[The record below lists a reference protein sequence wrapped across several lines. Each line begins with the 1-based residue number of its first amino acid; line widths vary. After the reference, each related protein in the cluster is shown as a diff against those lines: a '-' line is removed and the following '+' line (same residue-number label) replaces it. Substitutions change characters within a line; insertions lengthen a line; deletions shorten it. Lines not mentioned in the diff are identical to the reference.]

1 MLSSSILFLVSATY
15 VGLLFGL
22 AFWGDRRARRLGS
35 PVRKRWI
42 YSLALGVYCTSWT
55 FYGAVGRAAIS
66 GWDFLPIYLG
76 PALVFVFGNGLIAR
90 LVAISKRHNITSIAD
105 FIGARYGRHQ
115 KLAMMVAL
123 IAVFGV
129 LPYIALQIKAVAFSF
144 EVLVG
149 PARGERA
156 DDNALFISILL
167 ATFAI
172 LFGTRHV
179 VSTENH
185 HGMMLA
191 IAFESMCKLLAFVAV
206 GLFVCF
212 GLFDGIGDA
221 YTQALALPQVA
232 QPLTQPEWQLGFVT
246 QTLLAAAAALCL
258 PRQFHVTVVE
268 NTAPADLRTARWL
281 FPGYLALISLFVLPI
296 MAAGVLRLPAGTPAD
311 SFVLSLP
318 LNEGHT
324 ALALVAYLGGFS
336 AATSMVIVAT
346 IALSTMICNEVVM
359 PLLLRWPRLGLAER
373 GDLSS
378 LLKTIRRLC
387 IAGLVMLAY
396 LYYRLFTGP
405 GSLASI
411 GLLSFSAVLHF
422 LPALIGGLYWRRATY
437 AGAVAGLS
445 IGFLSWCYVLLLPT
459 MLGSSGVESGL
470 LQQGPL
476 GIAWLRPNAL
486 FGIDGLDLITHGTLL
501 SLALHLLAYV
511 AVSLSS
517 GSGLRERLQVSRFLE
532 DSRDA
537 PSLPPVPL
545 RSSAT
550 VGDLQALL
558 ERFFGAERA
567 LKLMHD
573 YAARSGRSSKPG
585 DRAEPAQ
592 ARYVEHLLASA
603 VGSSSAR
610 LVLASTLRGRDMQL
624 EDVVRLLD
632 ETSHVI
638 QFNRELLLATLEH
651 LSQGVSVVDKDL
663 QLVAWNQ
670 RYIDIFDYPPG
681 LVAIG
686 RPIEELLRHNLAR
699 GLLGAEADAEAAV
712 TRRLQH
718 MREGHAYTHQR
729 ALPDGSTVEIR
740 GNPMPGGGF
749 VTSYSDVTGYKRGA
763 DALREVNETLESR
776 VAERTRELTALN
788 AELAAAKRAAEQ
800 ADHAKTRFLA
810 SASHDLVQP
819 LNAARLFTA
828 AIARDA
834 LPESAAAL
842 LSQAESSLSAAEGLL
857 SGLLDISRLDGR
869 AQAIRREHF
878 AINDLLEPLAAE
890 TAALAVRAGL
900 QFRWRRS
907 RAIVESDPQLL
918 RRVLQN
924 LLSNAVRYT
933 ASGKVLLGCRRLRGG
948 QLRIEVWDSGAGIA
962 EHQQQEIF
970 QEFRRLSAQ
979 DARGERG
986 MGLGL
991 AIVER
996 VTGILKHPL
1005 QLRSRVGHG
1014 SVFSVT
1020 VPLGQRSMQRGSEVR
1035 APLRGSLAGA
1045 RVLCLENEPAVLDAM
1060 QALLLSWGCE
1070 VIVAADDNAAY
1081 QGLQQATPDLLLL
1094 DYHLD
1099 GELNGVQVARGLRER
1114 CGRDIPGIVLTADH
1128 TPQARLDA
1136 QGHGLSL
1143 LPKPVKP
1150 AALRALMTRLLSQN
1164 ADL

>member
-1 MLSSSILFLVSATY
+1 MLSSGNLFLVSAAY

-76 PALVFVFGNGLIAR
+76 PALVFVFGNRLIAR
-90 LVAISKRHNITSIAD
+90 LVQISKRHNITSIAD

-156 DDNALFISILL
+156 DDNALVISVLL

-191 IAFESMCKLLAFVAV
+191 IAFESICKLLAFVAV
-206 GLFVCF
+206 GVFVCF

-281 FPGYLALISLFVLPI
+281 FPAYLALISVFVLPI

-311 SFVLSLP
+311 SFVLSIP
-318 LNEGHT
+318 LMEGHT
-324 ALALVAYLGGFS
+324 GLAMVAYLGGFS

-359 PLLLRWPRLGLAER
+359 PLLLHWPRLGLAGR
-373 GDLSS
+373 SDLST

-396 LYYRLFTGP
+396 LYFRLFTGP

-437 AGAVAGLS
+437 SGAVAGLS
-445 IGFLSWCYVLLLPT
+445 VGFLSWCYVLLVPT
-459 MLGSSGVESGL
+459 MLGSSS
-470 LQQGPL
+470 L
-476 GIAWLRPNAL
+476 GIGLMHDGPFGLAWLRPDAL
-486 FGIDGLDLITHGTLL
+486 FGIGGLDLITHGSLL
-501 SLALHLLAYV
+501 SLGLHLLAYV
-511 AVSLSS
+511 GVSLSS
-517 GSGLRERLQVSRFLE
+517 TPGLRDRLQVSRFLE
-532 DSRDA
+532 DSREP

-545 RSSAT
+545 RTSAT
-550 VGDLQALL
+550 GGDLQALL
-558 ERFFGAERA
+558 ERFFGTDRA
-567 LKLMHD
+567 RAQMQD
-573 YAARSGRSSKPG
+573 YAARNGRSFKPD

-663 QLVAWNQ
+663 KLVAWNQ

-686 RPIEELLRHNLAR
+686 RPIEDLVRHNAQR
-699 GLLGAEADAEAAV
+699 GLLGVGGDAEAAV

-718 MREGHAYTHQR
+718 MRDGHAYTHQR
-729 ALPDGSTVEIR
+729 ALPDGSTIEIR

-834 LPESAAAL
+834 LPDAASAL
-842 LSQAESSLSAAEGLL
+842 LSQAESSLTAAEGLL

-869 AQAIRREHF
+869 AQAVRREHF

-890 TAALAVRAGL
+890 TAALAARAGL
-900 QFRWRRS
+900 EFRWVRS

-933 ASGKVLLGCRRLRGG
+933 VSGRVLLGCRRQRGA
-948 QLRIEVWDSGAGIA
+948 LRIEVWDTGPGIA

-970 QEFRRLSAQ
+970 QEFRRLGAQ

-991 AIVER
+991 AIVDR
-996 VTGILKHPL
+996 VTRILKHPL
-1005 QLRSRVGHG
+1005 RLKSSLGLG

-1020 VPLGQRSMQRGSEVR
+1020 VPLGQRSLLRSSEARTPARGS
-1035 APLRGSLAGA
+1035 PTGA
-1045 RVLCLENEPAVLDAM
+1045 RVLCLENEPAVLQAM
-1060 QALLLSWGCE
+1060 QALLQSWGCE
-1070 VIVAADDNAAY
+1070 VIAATDEASAY
-1081 QGLQQATPDLLLL
+1081 RGLQDAVPDLLLV

-1099 GELNGVQVARGLRER
+1099 GELNGVQIARGLRQR
-1114 CGRDIPGIVLTADH
+1114 CGRAIPGIVLTADH

-1136 QGHGLSL
+1136 QNHGLSL

-1150 AALRALMTRLLSQN
+1150 AALRALMSRLLSQN
-1164 ADL
+1164 AAEN